1 MYNSYIIS
9 ILPYFA
15 EKIKAK
21 RQFFRYFS
29 KKFAK
34 RRCVAIQTI
43 GIICE
48 YNPFHYGHLRQIE
61 AIRRAYG
68 EDCAIVAIMSG
79 NFVQRGEIAL
89 FDKYLRAKVAVE
101 HGVDLVLELPFPYA
115 MGGARYF
122 ARGAIAL
129 ANALQLDA
137 LCFGCE
143 SEFAAI
149 EQAARRLS
157 SDTFCSMLAQN
168 SDKSVSLAIRRDALY
183 RDLYGEAL
191 SALPNDILAMEY
203 LQALWESK
211 SPIAVYPLR
220 RAGPFSATKSRAA
233 FRQEDAETLSK
244 MLPPLALTRFADP
257 SLRTD
262 IALLDRAILAYFRQK
277 SANELAVFAEF
288 TPDAA
293 QVFAREAKSA
303 QSVVTLLAACRTK
316 HYPDARLRRMLWSA
330 LTQITEGDLR
340 AAPQYTLVLA
350 ASKPCG
356 AACLRALRKRADLP
370 ILTKP
375 AHIRRQSA
383 AVQAAFAHS
392 ERAEAWV
399 SLAFPTVKDADS
411 MMRKSPY
418 LFDKNGTE

>member
-1 MYNSYIIS
+1 MYNSDITS

-34 RRCVAIQTI
+34 GRCVAIQTV

-61 AIRRAYG
+61 AIRRTYG

-101 HGVDLVLELPFPYA
+101 HGIDLVLELPFPCA

-129 ANALQLDA
+129 ANAIQLDV

-143 SEFAAI
+143 SEFSVLT
-149 EQAARRLS
+149 QAARRLS
-157 SDTFCSMLAQN
+157 SDTFCAELAARG
-168 SDKSVSLAIRRDALY
+168 DKSIPLAVRRDALY
-183 RDLYGEAL
+183 HDLYGESL

-203 LQALWESK
+203 LQALWESE
-211 SPIAVYPLR
+211 SPIAVSPIR
-220 RAGPFSATKSRAA
+220 REGSFSATKSRAA
-233 FRQEDAETLSK
+233 LRQGDDEVVAQ
-244 MLPPLALTRFADP
+244 MLPPLARAQFADP
-257 SLRTD
+257 TLRTD
-262 IALLDRAILAYFRQK
+262 LSLLDRAILSYFRTK
-277 SANELAVFAEF
+277 TAEELAVFAEF
-288 TPDAA
+288 TLDAA

-303 QSVVTLLAACRTK
+303 QSVTALLAACRTK
-316 HYPDARLRRMLWSA
+316 HYSDARLRRMLWSA
-330 LTQITEGDLR
+330 LTQITEDDLR

-356 AACLRALRKRADLP
+356 AACLRALRKRADTA

-383 AVQAAFAHS
+383 AVQAAFALS
-392 ERAEAWV
+392 ERAQAWV
-399 SLAFPTVKDADS
+399 SLASPVIQDADS

-418 LFDKNGTE
+418 LFDKNGTV